1 MRLHVL
7 ANSDSEEDQALKLK
21 VRDAVLDCAREL
33 LGDTCSADEAYAILA
48 ENIATVEACARQ
60 AAENAGF
67 FGAVQAQTGVF
78 SFPGRQYGDL
88 LVPAGEY
95 RAVRVLL
102 GEGAGQNWWCVIY
115 PTLCAIDEKGEFA
128 RESAEIVDVYKRQ
141 ARDMALA
148 AWCGR
153 SMKTARWG
161 RSMSFCIPPWRVMIA
176 SIAGILIIRIAKMR
190 GLSPRAMNC
199 SRTRAPRCN
208 GGKKTAI
215 ARMIFFPFAGRAR
228 RITIMNCRMGGWWA
242 CGSARAWPSAKT
254 AAKHGRK

>member
-1 MRLHVL
+1 MKRRFLFALAVMMALRAIAQVGVAQDTQILENSIPVKDYVRLHVL

-78 SFPGRQYGDL
+78 FFFFRQKFAL

-128 RESAEIVDVYKRQ
+128 RESAEIVFYSSIGRWL
-141 ARDMALA
+141 RSAL
-148 AWCGR
+148 
-153 SMKTARWG
+153 
-161 RSMSFCIPPWRVMIA
+161 
-176 SIAGILIIRIAKMR
+176 
-190 GLSPRAMNC
+190 
-199 SRTRAPRCN
+199 
-208 GGKKTAI
+208 GGEE
-215 ARMIFFPFAGRAR
+215 
-228 RITIMNCRMGGWWA
+228 
-242 CGSARAWPSAKT
+242 
-254 AAKHGRK
+254 